1 MKNLFITASFFS
13 AYLINAQ
20 SYAPQ
25 VGAAG
30 STAIISTSTLFKSWA
45 TGATI
50 VRGPQQINGTSG
62 ALANVG
68 VDANAIG
75 ASNGSV
81 VCLGDGG
88 TAILTFSKP
97 ITNGPNFDF
106 AVFENGFNSNV
117 TGKAFLEL
125 AFVEVSS
132 DGINFFR
139 FPSHNE
145 YPSDYIQNAPDQG
158 GSGYATMDARYLNN
172 FAGKY
177 ISNYGTPFDISDL
190 PDNPLLDKTKITHVK
205 IIDVVGTNIEGYR
218 TYDSFGNIAIDPFPT
233 PFGSS
238 GFDLD
243 AVGVINEFT
252 AANLSTVETQQPEN
266 KISIYPNPASDFIKI
281 NTGKDVVLKIFSVSG
296 SLVKQGKT
304 VNKIFN
310 ISDLPNGN
318 YIIQTDNNVTK
329 QNLKLVISR

>member
-1 MKNLFITASFFS
+1 MKNILIAAVFLSASFIS
-13 AYLINAQ
+13 AQ

-25 VGAAG
+25 AGIAG
-30 STAIISTSTLFKSWA
+30 STAIISSSPLFKSWA
-45 TGATI
+45 TGAAV
-50 VRGPQQINGTSG
+50 VRGLQQINGTSG

-68 VDANAIG
+68 VDANATG

-88 TAILTFSKP
+88 TATLTFAKP
-97 ITNGPNFDF
+97 ITNGPSFDF
-106 AVFENGFNSNV
+106 AVFENGFSSGSA
-117 TGKAFLEL
+117 GKAYLEL

-132 DGINFFR
+132 DGINYFR

-145 YPSDYIQNAPDQG
+145 YPSDYIQNATDIG
-158 GSGYATMDARYLNN
+158 GSGFATMDARYLNN

-177 ISNYGTPFDISDL
+177 IANYGTPFDISDL
-190 PDNPLLDKTKITHVK
+190 PENPLLDKTKITHVK

-243 AVGVINEFT
+243 AVGVINEFSAGNLAT
-252 AANLSTVETQQPEN
+252 AENQKPEN
-266 KISIYPNPASDFIKI
+266 KISIYPNPATDFIKI
-281 NTGKDVVLKIFSVSG
+281 NTEKDIVVKIYSING
-296 SLVKQGKT
+296 ALVKQGKT
-304 VNKIFN
+304 VNKTLN

-318 YIIQTDNNVTK
+318 YIIQTDDTPTK
-329 QNLKLVISR
+329 QSLKLVITR